1 MIRGVL
7 TMLLGGAI
15 GTASVANAAENLT
28 AMTSTPG
35 TAVHLTISHLAEIAS
50 ERGIAN
56 IQITLGQTGANAT
69 QAVAEGKADVG
80 ICPFILPF
88 LMSKGVG
95 PYAAMGPEKGAEL
108 ASNLRILYPYS
119 FGVYVLYAYDTVGIK
134 GWNDLEG
141 RRILNGPPRGGAT
154 AEARGLIQV
163 VTGLEDG
170 KGYEGIQ
177 SDWSQMATTITE
189 GTSDAALLP
198 EYIPSDRPLQ
208 ALSAGKMTFWSIPK
222 DIFEGEAM
230 QRLLSSPGSAPIEFT
245 LEQMQSLGENATIAT
260 EDGTFRTRGS
270 VGGNCVNAA
279 MDEELAYQLTKAH
292 IETLPEIYEKAPYAR
307 NIGLE
312 ALDTRSSGM
321 CGPNPVKYHPGA
333 ARAWEEA
340 GYTLPD
346 CAKP

>member
-1 MIRGVL
+1 MKRSLFAAI
-7 TMLLGGAI
+7 LGSAI
-15 GTASVANAAENLT
+15 TAAGYAGAAENLT
-28 AMTSTPG
+28 AHTSAPG
-35 TAVHLTISHLAEIAS
+35 VAVHLSIAHLAEVAS
-50 ERGIAN
+50 ERGIAD

-69 QAVAEGKADVG
+69 LAVAEGQADIG

-95 PYAAMGPEKGAEL
+95 PYAAMGAEKGAEL
-108 ASNLRILYPYS
+108 ASSLRILYPYS
-119 FGVYVLYAYDTVGIK
+119 FGVYVLYAYDTAGVS
-134 GWNDLEG
+134 GWDGLEG

-177 SDWSQMATTITE
+177 SDWSQMVTTITE
-189 GTSDAALLP
+189 GSSDAAVLP
-198 EYIPSDRPLQ
+198 EFIPSDRPLQ

-222 DIFEGEAM
+222 DTYESEPI
-230 QRLLSSPGSAPIEFT
+230 QKLLGAPGSAPVELT
-245 LEQMQSLGENATIAT
+245 MEQMQSLGDNATIVS
-260 EDGTFRTRGS
+260 EDGVFRTRGS
-270 VGGNCVNAA
+270 VGGNCVNAS

-292 IETLPEIYEKAPYAR
+292 VETLDQIYAKAPYAK
-307 NIGLE
+307 NVGFE
-312 ALDTRSSGM
+312 ELDAKLSGM

-340 GYTLPD
+340 GYTVPN
-346 CAKP
+346 CAK

>member
-1 MIRGVL
+1 MKKKLFAG
-7 TMLLGGAI
+7 LLGGVMALH
-15 GTASVANAAENLT
+15 GTAHAAENLT
-28 AMTSTPG
+28 AYTSAPG
-35 TAVHLTISHLAEIAS
+35 VAVHLTIAHLAEVAA
-50 ERGIAN
+50 ERGIAD

-69 QAVAEGKADVG
+69 LAVAEGRASIG

-95 PYAAMGPEKGAEL
+95 PYAAMGAEKGAEL

-119 FGVYVLYAYDTVGIK
+119 FGAYTLYAYDAVGVK
-134 GWNDLEG
+134 GWDDLEG

-163 VTGLEDG
+163 LTGLEEG

-189 GTSDAALLP
+189 GTSDVALLP

-222 DIFEGEAM
+222 ALYEGEAM
-230 QRLLSSPGSAPIEFT
+230 QKVLSGPGSAPFE
-245 LEQMQSLGENATIAT
+245 LSAEQMKSLGENATIVS
-260 EDGTFRTRGS
+260 EDGVFRTRGS
-270 VGGNCVNAA
+270 VGGNCVHAD
-279 MDEELAYQLTKAH
+279 MSDDLAYQLTKAH
-292 IETLPEIYEKAPYAR
+292 IETLNEIYAKAPYAR
-307 NIGLE
+307 NVGLE
-312 ALDTRSSGM
+312 ELDARKSGM
-321 CGPNPVKYHPGA
+321 CGPNPVKYHAGA

-340 GYTLPD
+340 GYAVPA
-346 CAKP
+346 CAK

>member
-1 MIRGVL
+1 MKKTMTAALL
-7 TMLLGGAI
+7 TGALA
-15 GTASVANAAENLT
+15 TSQSYAAENLT
-28 AMTSTPG
+28 AMTSAPG
-35 TAVHLTISHLAEIAS
+35 TAVHLTIAHLAEIAS
-50 ERGIAN
+50 ERGLAD

-69 QAVAEGKADVG
+69 QAVAEGRTDIG

-108 ASNLRILYPYS
+108 AANLRILYPYS
-119 FGVYVLYAYDTVGIK
+119 FGVYTLYAYDTVGIS
-134 GWNDLEG
+134 GWDGLEG

-189 GTSDAALLP
+189 GTSEAAVLP

-208 ALSAGKMTFWSIPK
+208 ALSAGKMTFWSVPK
-222 DIFEGEAM
+222 DIWDSEEM
-230 QRLLSSPGSAPIEFT
+230 QRLLAAPGSAPVEFT
-245 LEQMQSLGENATIAT
+245 LEQMQSLGENATIVT
-260 EDGTFRTRGS
+260 QPDGIFRTRGS

-292 IETLPEIYEKAPYAR
+292 IETLSEIYEKAPFAR

-312 ALDTRSSGM
+312 ALSAKDSGM
-321 CGPNPVKYHPGA
+321 CGPNPVTYHIGA
-333 ARAWEEA
+333 VRAWEEA

-346 CAKP
+346 CAK